1 MYRAQSSNIGLWLPA
16 AFFGL
21 GYFIH
26 YGKAYHNRYFLFHF
40 TGFARPTM

>member
-1 MYRAQSSNIGLWLPA
+1 MYYAQSSNIGLWLPA

-21 GYFIH
+21 GYFI
-26 YGKAYHNRYFLFHF
+26 YKKAYHTYYFLFHF